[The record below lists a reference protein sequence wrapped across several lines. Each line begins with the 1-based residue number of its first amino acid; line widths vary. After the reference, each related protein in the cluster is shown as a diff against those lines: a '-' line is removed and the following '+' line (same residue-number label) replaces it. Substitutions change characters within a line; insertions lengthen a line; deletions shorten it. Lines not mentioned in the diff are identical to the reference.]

1 MFKTNFIIDKKAN
14 SITCLGLASC
24 GTFANNA
31 NVLAPTSG
39 RENPPRNAWESDRP
53 LPGMP
58 TPQRNT
64 DESQN
69 AENENNNNNTH
80 RSQQN
85 AVPVLK
91 VSPVFVGVTS
101 FFVISTGVVCLVFY
115 FGSKMSH
122 RKDLLV
128 AGMSLIVLGK
138 VLRNIYVFHKEND
151 NLRMQCVSFKL
162 HLEIADF
169 VVEKKI

>member
-1 MFKTNFIIDKKAN
+1 MVQYVIQIKSVYYRKKTNSNFY
-14 SITCLGLASC
+14 LGLASC

-31 NVLAPTSG
+31 NVLAPTNG
-39 RENPPRNAWESDRP
+39 RGNPPRNACESNRP

-58 TPQRNT
+58 NPPRSTG
-64 DESQN
+64 ESQN
-69 AENENNNNNTH
+69 TENQNNNNNTQ
-80 RSQQN
+80 RPQQN

-91 VSPVFVGVTS
+91 ISPVFMGVTS

-115 FGSKMSH
+115 FGSKMNH

-138 VLRNIYVFHKEND
+138 VLRNVY
-151 NLRMQCVSFKL
+151 NLRISYR
-162 HLEIADF
+162 
-169 VVEKKI
+169 